1 MPDSAVRPLRGKF
14 CCCKIRDY
22 TRVQLIL
29 LRYLAN
35 NRSMLPG
42 KLIFDYSIPKT
53 LLIKLSGDWRI
64 SAGLLS
70 ADEVISQLI
79 IHPDTAQINLS
90 VSQDLK
96 WDSGLLSFLF
106 KLIRESGR
114 KNIPVAR
121 GGLPQE
127 AQRLL
132 ALALKA
138 HEANTSSVAVSK
150 RNGGGVADPVNP
162 ARKPREPFLERS
174 GGKALQISESL
185 AAGLNFL
192 GDIAVSFLR
201 LITGKSYFRPDDFML
216 IVQRCGVDTLL
227 LVSLISLLV
236 GMILAFVGS
245 IQLKMF
251 GAQIFISDI
260 VGIAMVRVLSAVMT
274 GIIMSGRIGA
284 SFAAELGMMQA
295 NEEIDALRTFGISPV
310 EFLVIPRVL
319 ALVIMMPV
327 LTIYADLMGVLGG
340 FVISAG
346 MLNLNW
352 IEYLNHTQAA
362 VKLSY
367 VWVGLIH
374 SLVFG
379 VIIAVAGCL
388 RGIECERNAAGVG
401 MATTSAVVTGI
412 TGIVIA
418 TAVITFICQIL
429 GV

>member
-1 MPDSAVRPLRGKF
+1 
-14 CCCKIRDY
+14 
-22 TRVQLIL
+22 
-29 LRYLAN
+29 
-35 NRSMLPG
+35 MLSE
-42 KLIFDYSIPKT
+42 KLTFDYSIPKT
-53 LLIKLSGDWRI
+53 LLIKLSGDWQI

-70 ADEVISQLI
+70 VNEVTSQLTT
-79 IHPDTAQINLS
+79 HPDIAQINFS
-90 VSQDLK
+90 VSQGLK
-96 WDSGLLSFLF
+96 WDSGLIAFLL
-106 KLIRESGR
+106 KLIRECGQ
-114 KNIPVAR
+114 KNIHVAR
-121 GGLPQE
+121 EGLPQE
-127 AQRLL
+127 AQKLL
-132 ALALKA
+132 ALALKVD
-138 HEANTSSVAVSK
+138 EK
-150 RNGGGVADPVNP
+150 DIPP
-162 ARKPREPFLERS
+162 KDARESFLERS
-174 GGKALQISESL
+174 GEKALQISESL
-185 AAGLNFL
+185 AAGLDFL
-192 GDIAVSFLR
+192 GDIAVSLGR
-201 LITGKSYFRPDDFML
+201 LITGKSYFRWDDFML

-284 SFAAELGMMQA
+284 SFAAELGMMQT
-295 NEEIDALRTFGISPV
+295 NEEIDALKTLGVSPV

-327 LTIYADLMGVLGG
+327 LTIYADLMGILGG

-346 MLNLNW
+346 MLHLNPV
-352 IEYLNHTQAA
+352 EYLNHTQHA

-379 VIIAVAGCL
+379 VIVAVSGCL
-388 RGIECERNAAGVG
+388 RGIKCERSAAGVG
-401 MATTSAVVTGI
+401 IATTSAVVTGI

-418 TAVITFICQIL
+418 TALITFICQIL